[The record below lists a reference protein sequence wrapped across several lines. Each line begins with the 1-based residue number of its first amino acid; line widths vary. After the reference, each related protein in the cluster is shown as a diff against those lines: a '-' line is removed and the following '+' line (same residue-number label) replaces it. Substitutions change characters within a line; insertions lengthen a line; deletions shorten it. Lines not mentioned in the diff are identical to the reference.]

1 MTVSLVKQQSTIGKE
16 DYLAGERISQIKHEL
31 IEGQAYAMAGAS
43 RNHDRITKN
52 IARKFGNHLE
62 DSPCEVYGQDML
74 IEAGSNMYYPDV
86 FVDCHVDESSTH
98 YSTTPVIIVEV
109 LSKSTHQTDRTTKRL
124 SYMNIPT
131 LLEYVLIEQDF
142 VEVQVM
148 RKSDDW
154 KSTYYV
160 LGDSVHFGSIDLTL
174 SIEAIYQRVHNDNM
188 IAFLQKTQQNK

>member
-52 IARKFGNHLE
+52 ITRKFGNHLE

-86 FVDCHVDESSTH
+86 FVDCHVDESSSH

-160 LGDSVHFGSIDLTL
+160 LGDSVHFESINLTL